1 MASWIEPQTRN
12 ITKLFREASASDI
25 ETAAEWYADAYRIAE
40 AFSAKYGYTVA
51 QCAGVIAA
59 VSPLQSW
66 GANINLSARIL
77 DVGGLTGGYL
87 KANLAKAT
95 AILDGANIEATLS
108 GQKVVNFY
116 RSILSAGKDG
126 VCIDRHAY
134 SLAVNTRFPEGDIPT
149 LKGKRYEAVVECY
162 TRAARI
168 LSKELGIDLTPAQV
182 QSVTWVLW
190 RRKFWAA
197 GAFDSHNEMEN

>member
-1 MASWIEPQTRN
+1 MGTWIEPQTRN
-12 ITKLFREASASDI
+12 ITKLFREATPADI
-25 ETAAEWYADAYRIAE
+25 EEASNWYADAYRIAE
-40 AFSAKYGYTVA
+40 AFSTRYGYTVA

-59 VSPLQSW
+59 TSPLQSW
-66 GANINLSARIL
+66 GANVNLSARIL
-77 DVGGLTGGYL
+77 EAGGLTSGYL
-87 KANLAKAT
+87 KLGLAKAT

-134 SLAVNTRFPEGDIPT
+134 SLAVNTRFPEGGIPT
-149 LKGKRYEAVVECY
+149 LKGKRYDAVARCY
-162 TRAARI
+162 IRAASI
-168 LSKELGIDLTPAQV
+168 LSKELGIDITPAQV

-197 GAFDSHNEMEN
+197 GAFDSHNERD